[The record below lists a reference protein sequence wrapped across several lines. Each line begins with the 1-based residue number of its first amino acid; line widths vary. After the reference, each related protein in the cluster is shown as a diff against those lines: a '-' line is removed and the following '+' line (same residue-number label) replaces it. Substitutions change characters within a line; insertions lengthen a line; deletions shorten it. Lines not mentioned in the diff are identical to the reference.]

1 MAEDQT
7 RMAFMS
13 DADEKIDPVSGNDVP
28 PGSLP
33 EEVRDDI
40 DAKLSEGEY
49 VVPADVVR
57 FFGVKFFEDIRKKA
71 KLGLAAMEEDGRIGG
86 EPVMDEQFNDNEV
99 VTDEDLE
106 KLKGMLSS
114 GMANGGLI
122 DKIVNAAKT
131 DPTVNKALTSQGV
144 TVGMSKGGAVKR
156 YALGGYE
163 DGKTN
168 EAVKGIL
175 ELVKKNPP
183 LQRMLA
189 TKGIQINTTGADKTA
204 EQMKKANMASET
216 TEPVIKKKPT
226 TTAMAEGGIVNTASP
241 VKEKVT
247 AAGSEGGG
255 LSDKDIKEV
264 IASLDVIPRYKGIY
278 KEAVKYRADKGT
290 LVQKPVPT
298 FDFSDWGSV
307 GYNPNMSLFNFMEDK
322 TDKIKMLKYTNADGR
337 FIQLVEGVIPP
348 VGYKLYT
355 PATPAVAPTT
365 PTNNNNNDDP
375 ELPEIGPPKP
385 EPVDVMEF
393 DTPEELLSHM
403 ESAKKLNAAGLTL
416 TSLFLGPLGAI
427 LGNVGI
433 REEGIKAGLAAQEML
448 KGMQQGDDG
457 YKQLMSLVEAGK
469 VAQKGPLGAIAGFAA
484 SASTKNKAAED
495 GTITRAG
502 SGGIYGKGTEE
513 IDGLFESFFGIE
525 YGAYLDRNKSEGTN
539 EFTGSG
545 LNQVAVGKI
554 SKGVN
559 DPGVVAN
566 SLTGKV
572 IKVNQ
577 LTGFENSTGNLSRST
592 VFRADNGDYYTKDF
606 FGRRTKLD
614 YNGEAPDLNLTTSRG
629 KVPVKPPAMILPDGP
644 EPTDGKV
651 TNSVHGDGSNITT
664 TATTTRDPN
673 DGENY
678 GNVYSSPAYDNTYN
692 DPYVEKDADADEIFD
707 TTGPAEESYADKINR
722 GGGFNKGGL
731 LKKPNTSYDKG
742 GYVTNKKPAK
752 TKKKKRKGLGTRP

>member
-1 MAEDQT
+1 
-7 RMAFMS
+7 
-13 DADEKIDPVSGNDVP
+13 
-28 PGSLP
+28 
-33 EEVRDDI
+33 
-40 DAKLSEGEY
+40 
-49 VVPADVVR
+49 
-57 FFGVKFFEDIRKKA
+57 
-71 KLGLAAMEEDGRIGG
+71 
-86 EPVMDEQFNDNEV
+86 
-99 VTDEDLE
+99 
-106 KLKGMLSS
+106 
-114 GMANGGLI
+114 
-122 DKIVNAAKT
+122 
-131 DPTVNKALTSQGV
+131 
-144 TVGMSKGGAVKR
+144 
-156 YALGGYE
+156 
-163 DGKTN
+163 
-168 EAVKGIL
+168 
-175 ELVKKNPP
+175 
-183 LQRMLA
+183 
-189 TKGIQINTTGADKTA
+189 
-204 EQMKKANMASET
+204 MASET

-307 GYNPNMSLFNFMEDK
+307 GYNPGMSLFNFMEDK
-322 TDKIKMLKYTNADGR
+322 TDKIKMLKYTNADGK

-365 PTNNNNNDDP
+365 PTNNNNDDP

-629 KVPVKPPAMILPDGP
+629 KVPVKTKMLLQNPPK
-644 EPTDGKV
+644 PTDGNV
-651 TNSVHGDGSNITT
+651 INSVYGDGSNINTT
-664 TATTTRDPN
+664 TDDPN
-673 DGENY
+673 DGEDY
-678 GNVYSSPAYDNTYN
+678 GYTPSSNTN
-692 DPYVEKDADADEIFD
+692 RSAELTAAGSSAADAGTSRVASDYNQSGGQRQNVDPDEEGSG
-707 TTGPAEESYADKINR
+707 TTGTE
-722 GGGFNKGGL
+722 GLGFLNKGGL